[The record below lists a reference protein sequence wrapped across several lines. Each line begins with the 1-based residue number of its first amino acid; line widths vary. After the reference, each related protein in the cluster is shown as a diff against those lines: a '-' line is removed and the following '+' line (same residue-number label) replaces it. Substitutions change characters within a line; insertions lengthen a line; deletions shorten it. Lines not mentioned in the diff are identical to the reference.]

1 LQIIKRHY
9 KMAQFTK
16 TNGDLLPVI
25 NFDSPAYTNSGA
37 NAVTSA
43 ATVQPQGPKLDFF
56 TVTAASSGALSG
68 TQVSLIIQATQQLA
82 TVYIYEFTTAGPDTL
97 AMAVYPVAAWTT
109 STLNAA
115 VIAAL
120 TAGGVANTTVTTA
133 TATFTG

>member
-1 LQIIKRHY
+1 
-9 KMAQFTK
+9 MAQFTK
-16 TNGDLLPVI
+16 VNGDFLPVI

-37 NAVTSA
+37 NAVSSA

-56 TVTAASSGALSG
+56 TVTAASTGALTG

-97 AMAVYPVAAWTT
+97 AMAVYPTGAWTAT
-109 STLNAA
+109 TLQAA
-115 VIAAL
+115 CRAGL
-120 TAGGVANTTVTTA
+120 TAGGAANAVVATA

>member
-1 LQIIKRHY
+1 
-9 KMAQFTK
+9 MAQFTK
-16 TNGDLLPVI
+16 VNGDFLPVI

-37 NAVTSA
+37 NAVSSA

-56 TVTAASSGALSG
+56 TVTAASTGALTG

-97 AMAVYPVAAWTT
+97 AMAVYPTGAWTAT
-109 STLNAA
+109 TLQAA
-115 VIAAL
+115 CRAGL
-120 TAGGVANTTVTTA
+120 TAGGAANAVVASA

>member
-1 LQIIKRHY
+1 
-9 KMAQFTK
+9 MAQFTK

-37 NAVTSA
+37 NAVSTA
-43 ATVQPQGPKLDFF
+43 KTVQPQGPKLDYF
-56 TVTAASSGALSG
+56 TVTASGSSALTG

-109 STLNAA
+109 TTLNAA
-115 VIAAL
+115 VVAAL
-120 TAGGVANTTVTTA
+120 TAGGAANTTVTTA

>member
-1 LQIIKRHY
+1 
-9 KMAQFTK
+9 MAQFTK
-16 TNGDLLPVI
+16 ANGDFLPVL
-25 NFDSPAYTNSGA
+25 NLDSPAYTNTGA
-37 NAVTSA
+37 NAVSSGD
-43 ATVQPQGPKLDFF
+43 TVQPQGPKLDYF
-56 TVTAASSGALSG
+56 TITAASSGALTG

-120 TAGGVANTTVTTA
+120 TAGGAANTTVTTA

>member
-1 LQIIKRHY
+1 
-9 KMAQFTK
+9 MAQFTK

-56 TVTAASSGALSG
+56 TVTAASSGAFTG

-109 STLNAA
+109 TTLNAA

>member
-1 LQIIKRHY
+1 
-9 KMAQFTK
+9 MAQFTK
-16 TNGDLLPVI
+16 SNGDFLPVI
-25 NFDSPAYTNSGA
+25 NYDSFSYTNSGA
-37 NAVTSA
+37 NAVSSA

-56 TVTAASSGALSG
+56 TVTAASSGAFTG

-97 AMAVYPVAAWTT
+97 AMAVYPTGAWTT
-109 STLNAA
+109 TTLNAA
-115 VIAAL
+115 IIAEL

>member
-1 LQIIKRHY
+1 
-9 KMAQFTK
+9 MAQFTK

-56 TVTAASSGALSG
+56 TVTASGSSALTG

-109 STLNAA
+109 TTLNAA

-120 TAGGVANTTVTTA
+120 TAGGAANTTVTTA

>member
-1 LQIIKRHY
+1 
-9 KMAQFTK
+9 MAQFTK

-37 NAVTSA
+37 NAVSTA
-43 ATVQPQGPKLDFF
+43 NTVQPQGPKLDFF
-56 TVTAASSGALSG
+56 TVTASGSSALTG

-109 STLNAA
+109 TTLNAA
-115 VIAAL
+115 VVAAL
-120 TAGGVANTTVTTA
+120 TAGGAGNTTVTTA